1 MKQPILFCTMIL
13 IMVIT
18 VEHFVLLHEITVFSP
33 PEPVASQVNSPS
45 DTPDAPALL
54 YRVTAYCPGP
64 CCCGKW
70 ADGYT
75 ASGKRAVG
83 LIVAAPPEIPFGTVL
98 AIPGYG
104 CSMVEDRGGAIT
116 GNRLDILMK
125 THAEAK
131 EWGVQWLM
139 VKEVK

>member
-1 MKQPILFCTMIL
+1 MTKFQSMKT
-13 IMVIT
+13 VIT
-18 VEHFVLLHEITVFSP
+18 IAGIICLTIWMTKVFSP
-33 PEPVASQVNSPS
+33 PIEPVASQVNPPS

-70 ADGYT
+70 ADGIT
-75 ASGKRAVG
+75 ASGVPAVG

-104 CSMVEDRGGAIT
+104 CSTVEDRGGAIR

-125 THAEAK
+125 THAEALK
-131 EWGVQWLM
+131 WGVKYLNVRV
-139 VKEVK
+139 VK